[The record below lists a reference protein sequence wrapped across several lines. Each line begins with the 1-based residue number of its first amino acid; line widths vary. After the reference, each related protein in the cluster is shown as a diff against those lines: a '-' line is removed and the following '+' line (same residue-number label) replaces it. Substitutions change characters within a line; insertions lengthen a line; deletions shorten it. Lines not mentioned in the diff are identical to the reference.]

1 MNALPKNKK
10 ELTQAEIADSM
21 STVLRYLGDSEP
33 MAGAQNHG
41 QMLIRREEL
50 LMQVAETEAK
60 IESNAKGAASKA
72 KALLWAGSAVGF
84 AQFAF
89 IFYGTFHVYSW
100 DIMEPICYLMTFGN
114 FTAGFAFYLRMN
126 QDLELSNLNEIMT
139 KRFTDSALSLIHI

>member
-139 KRFTDSALSLIHI
+139 KRFTDSACRR